1 MKRIDVRMEKK
12 FGEPKEKIEKP
23 NEIK

>member
-12 FGEPKEKIEKP
+12 FVEPKEKIEKP